1 LIQQYVRKISGVLE
15 HPRIRPL
22 LIRYGLGLTTVGAV
36 VLAITLTPTARR
48 SADDLTNQPLANA
61 PTAQVRDVL
70 FRDVTLEAGVIF
82 SHLQGDEHLTG
93 LNETLGAGACALDF
107 DNDGWTDLF
116 LVNGTGQS
124 KYYGSQHWWHLPKGH
139 ALYRNTRDGHF
150 ADVSADAGFVA
161 QSWGMGC
168 TVGDFDNDGHSDLL
182 ITNFGSVSLYRN
194 LGNGKFADVSQ
205 ASGISNAGWATSAA
219 LADYDGDGLLD
230 IYIVN
235 YLDFQKTMNTY
246 EGASQYIREYPR
258 AFNSPLFVGT
268 ADQLYR
274 NLGQFRFG
282 DVTADAGLLEA
293 SGRGLS
299 AVWIDATQDGNP
311 DLLVANDAGSMN
323 LFYENLGNGK
333 FREAGLPLRLNDSR
347 GAHGVSVGD
356 VDGDGAADFAVS
368 TVAGEP
374 PAILLAE
381 KESDSQR
388 IFRNR
393 SRQLGIGSDDQTPLG
408 GWGIE
413 FADFNNDGALDVFQG
428 SGLPVPDPLTHK
440 IAQGQSNR
448 LWLQEANRKFVD
460 ATDHSGAALSDAQ
473 SSRGVATIDF
483 DNDGRL
489 DVYVANNNDLGQ
501 LLRNETTGGH
511 WLGVRLQGTR
521 SNRDAI
527 GAVVK
532 LEIDGVLQSRWL
544 TSGGFL
550 SASDRRVHFGWNSDS
565 ESPTLTVVWPS
576 GTTQVFRRLPVDS
589 YIYISEGGSPEV
601 ADLAR
606 SASARPAL
614 PALVASRPEYTVD
627 YLRWLA
633 AADPSRANLLL
644 GSFMGSRE
652 AAVRAEAVAFA
663 RKDKTAEGLSI
674 LISALTDSSVD
685 IRLAALD
692 AIREH
697 QDEASVRWLL
707 RAFQDPD
714 QRVRAATAEVFA
726 YFYRVEEAV
735 IYRKFLS
742 LPHLIRL
749 LSDPEPQV
757 RRAAAHAI
765 GEAKRFEGI
774 DPLLA
779 TLADPDV
786 RVRAEAVCS
795 LGIIRDRKALPTI
808 TALADD
814 ATQPP
819 MVRAHALI
827 ALRRLNALDDTQLRR
842 KVMAGFSAG
851 TAQTANDTLL
861 MLNEIFQ
868 NSLQGVVLNRSVL
881 IDSLLTAVR
890 SQNLVEK
897 SDRVALVRTLSLSAD
912 PRLVPVLANLTRD
925 PNADVR
931 SAAYV
936 ALLDVDRAH
945 QAAHAASGISDPSL
959 GVRRAVF
966 TALPTRNLRLP
977 ASALTR
983 NLADPEMRPLA
994 LDALLRSPEPQT
1006 TESVVAIARE
1016 ARNAADQ
1023 RALALRVLSVTPGK
1037 TTLPADELLKDRSP
1051 SVRAAAV
1058 EYWGSRLPFYHP
1070 VADLPEPLR
1079 NALADPDRMV
1089 INAGIAV
1096 LLSRH
1101 EAWARRYAQDKLVD
1115 QKGDLGIRRQII
1127 DAFAQKADPEFDDA
1141 LIDIAESNDDP
1152 LQFPALCAVSPT
1164 RPEARELLWR
1174 VLRSTSERDDRR
1186 LAAARLLATT
1196 DAKKLLTLLQEG

>member
-1 LIQQYVRKISGVLE
+1 MIQQYARKFYRALE
-15 HPRIRPL
+15 HSRIRPFVA
-22 LIRYGLGLTTVGAV
+22 RFAVGLAAVGAV
-36 VLAITLTPTARR
+36 LLAITITPTPQR
-48 SADDLTNQPLANA
+48 SAADATNQSHASAFTP
-61 PTAQVRDVL
+61 PVRDVSL
-70 FRDVTLEAGVIF
+70 RDVTLEAGVIF

-93 LNETLGAGACALDF
+93 LNETLGAGACAFDF

-139 ALYRNTRDGHF
+139 ALYRNTHDGKF
-150 ADVSADAGFVA
+150 TDVSADAGFAA

-168 TVGDFDNDGHSDLL
+168 SVGDFDNDGNSDLL
-182 ITNFGSVSLYRN
+182 ITNYGSVSLYRN

-205 ASGISNAGWATSAA
+205 ASGISNSEWATSAA

-230 IYIVN
+230 IYVVN
-235 YLDFQKTMNTY
+235 YLDFQKSMHTY
-246 EGASQYIREYPR
+246 EGASQYIREFPR

-268 ADQLYR
+268 ADRLYK
-274 NLGQFRFG
+274 NLGQFKFG
-282 DVTADAGLLEA
+282 DVTAEAGLLEA

-299 AVWIDATQDGNP
+299 AVWIDATQDGKP
-311 DLLVANDAGSMN
+311 DLFVANDVGTTNA
-323 LFYENLGNGK
+323 FYENLGNGK
-333 FREAGLPLRLNDSR
+333 FREAGLALRLNDAH

-356 VDGDGAADFAVS
+356 IDGDGAADFAVS
-368 TVAGEP
+368 TIAGEP
-374 PAILLAE
+374 PAILLGE
-381 KESDSQR
+381 KESGSQY

-413 FADFNNDGALDVFQG
+413 LADFNNDGTLDLFQG
-428 SGLPVPDPLTHK
+428 SGLPVPDPLTNK

-448 LWLQEANRKFVD
+448 LWLQDANRKFVD
-460 ATDHSGAALSDAQ
+460 ATELAGAALSDTQ
-473 SSRGVATIDF
+473 SSRGIATIDY

-511 WLGVRLQGTR
+511 WLGVQLHGTR

-532 LEIDGVLQSRWL
+532 LEVDGIEQSRWL

-550 SASDRRVHFGWNSDS
+550 SASDRRIHFGWNSDS
-565 ESPTLTVVWPS
+565 ASPKLTVVWPS
-576 GTTQVFRRLPVDS
+576 GTTQVFRRVPADS
-589 YIYISEGGSPEV
+589 YVSIVEGESPQV
-601 ADLAR
+601 APLAR
-606 SASARPAL
+606 PTTTRATL

-633 AADPSRANLLL
+633 AADPSRANRML
-644 GSFMGSRE
+644 GSFISSPE
-652 AAVRAEAVAFA
+652 PAVRAEAVVFA

-674 LISALTDSSVD
+674 LISALEDPSAQ

-697 QDEASVRWLL
+697 EDEASVRWLL
-707 RAFQDPD
+707 RAFHDPD

-735 IYRKFLS
+735 IYRKYLA

-749 LSDPEPQV
+749 LSDPVPQV

-779 TLADPDV
+779 TLADPDPG
-786 RVRAEAVCS
+786 VRAEAVCS

-808 TALADD
+808 AAIADD
-814 ATQPP
+814 TTQPAI
-819 MVRAHALI
+819 VRAHALI
-827 ALRRLNALDDTQLRR
+827 ALRRLNALDDAQLRR
-842 KVMAGFSAG
+842 RVMARFAPGD
-851 TAQTANDTLL
+851 AQSVNDTLR
-861 MLNEIFQ
+861 MLDEIFE
-868 NSLQGVVLNRSVL
+868 NSLQGVVLNRAIL

-890 SQNLVEK
+890 NEHLVER
-897 SDRVALVRTLSLSAD
+897 SDRLALVRTLSLAAD
-912 PRLVPVLANLTRD
+912 PRLVPVLATLTRD

-931 SAAYV
+931 AAAYI
-936 ALLDVDRAH
+936 ALVDVDRAH
-945 QAAHAASGISDPSL
+945 QASHAAAGISDPSL
-959 GVRRAVF
+959 KVRRAVF
-966 TALPTRNLRLP
+966 TALSTRTIHLP
-977 ASALTR
+977 VSALAK
-983 NLADPEMRPLA
+983 NLAEPDMRSMA
-994 LDALLRSPEPQT
+994 LEALLRTPEPQAA
-1006 TESVVAIARE
+1006 EAVAAIARE
-1016 ARNAADQ
+1016 TRNLPDQ

-1037 TTLPADELLKDRSP
+1037 STLPDELLKDRS
-1051 SVRAAAV
+1051 SVVRAAAV
-1058 EYWGSRLPFYHP
+1058 EHWGSRLPFYLP

-1079 NALADPDRMV
+1079 NALADPERVV
-1089 INAGIAV
+1089 INAGVAV

-1101 EAWARRYAQDKLVD
+1101 EAWARRYARDKLMD
-1115 QKGDLGIRRQII
+1115 LKGDLGIRRQII
-1127 DAFAQKADPEFDDA
+1127 DGFAQKADAEFDDA
-1141 LIDIAESNDDP
+1141 LIEIAERTDDP
-1152 LQFPALCAVSPT
+1152 LQFPALCALSPT

-1174 VLRSTSERDDRR
+1174 ILRSTSEGDDRR
-1186 LAAARLLATT
+1186 LAAARLLAKT